1 MAELPNSF
9 HRHSSWGRTRS
20 PKNIINSDHTT
31 PQGVTLS
38 AGASQS
44 GEYSTENQ
52 RYLHVNHTVDKGNQ
66 LSGAANI
73 QLQVY
78 MHASGLWANLGDAFS
93 STETTKY
100 ECVEIKGVDKV
111 RFVASNLAGTETCTI
126 FAACSTF

>member
-1 MAELPNSF
+1 MAHDNTVF
-9 HRHSSWGRTRS
+9 RNTSWGRTRS

-31 PQGVTLS
+31 PQGVTLTNGAPIS
-38 AGASQS
+38 AA
-44 GEYSTENQ
+44 YSTENQ
-52 RYLHVNHTVDKGNQ
+52 RYLHVNHTVTKGNGN
-66 LSGAANI
+66 GAADI

-78 MHASGLWANLGDAFS
+78 MHASGLWADLGSAFS

-111 RFVASNLAGTETCTI
+111 RFVATGLTGTETCTI